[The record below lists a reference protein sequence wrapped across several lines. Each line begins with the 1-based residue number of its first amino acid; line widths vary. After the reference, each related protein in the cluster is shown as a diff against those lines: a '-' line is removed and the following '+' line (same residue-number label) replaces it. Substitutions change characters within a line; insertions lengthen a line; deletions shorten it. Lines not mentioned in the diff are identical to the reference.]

1 MKPRVLIAGA
11 GLCGLTTALALLQ
24 RGYDVRVFEQARELR
39 EVGAGVQLGS
49 NGTRVLIALGL
60 EAAMRRIVCEPS
72 GKEIRL
78 GTTGQTWRVFDL
90 GVGSVQRYGAPYWM
104 AHRGDFHAVLLQAVR
119 AAAPDAV
126 RPGMSCTGFEQTHNA
141 VTLHLANGEQITGDV
156 LLAADGVHSA
166 IRRQMFGEGR
176 ARFTGIMAW
185 RGLVPMERLPPHMRQ
200 LVGTNWLGHGG
211 HVVTYPLR
219 RGELLN
225 FVGAVERDDWL
236 VESWTEAGT
245 RDECARD
252 LGRWHEDV
260 QTIIRNIDTPFKWA
274 LLGRD
279 PLPLFAQGR
288 VCLLGDAAHPTL
300 PFLAQGAN
308 MALED
313 AFIIARCLDAYP
325 VTDALQCFEVM
336 RLERTAAIVRGS
348 ADNTRRFH
356 NPALADPVGAADY
369 IDREFAPDKIQ
380 QRYDWLYEYDATSI
394 PLSPKARESYS
405 EDDRA
410 GTSASVS

>member
-24 RGYDVRVFEQARELR
+24 RGYDVRVFEQASELR

-60 EAAMRRIVCEPS
+60 EAAMRRVVCEPT

-78 GTTGQTWRVFDL
+78 WTTGQSWRVFDL

-104 AHRGDFHAVLLQAVR
+104 AHRGDFHTVLLQAVR

-126 RPGMSCTGFEQTHNA
+126 RAGTACIGCEQTSGA
-141 VTLHLANGEQITGDV
+141 VSLHLENGEHVSGDV

-185 RGLVPMERLPPHMRQ
+185 RGLVPMERLPPHMQQ

-245 RDECARD
+245 REECARD

-260 QTIIRNIDTPFKWA
+260 QAIIRNIDTPFKWA

-279 PLPLFAQGR
+279 PLPHFAQGR

-313 AFIIARCLDAYP
+313 ALIMARCLDAYP
-325 VTDALQCFEVM
+325 VAEALQCFEAM

-356 NPALADPVGAADY
+356 NPALADPAGAADY
-369 IDREFAPDKIQ
+369 IDREFAPDKIR
-380 QRYDWLYEYDATSI
+380 QRYDWLYEYDAAAI
-394 PLSPKARESYS
+394 PLVRFA
-405 EDDRA
+405 A
-410 GTSASVS
+410 

>member
-1 MKPRVLIAGA
+1 V
-11 GLCGLTTALALLQ
+11 
-24 RGYDVRVFEQARELR
+24 LR
-39 EVGAGVQLGS
+39 EVGAGVQLGA

-60 EAAMRRIVCEPS
+60 EAAMQRIICEPT

-78 GTTGQTWRVFDL
+78 WTTGQTWRVFDL

-104 AHRGDFHAVLLQAVR
+104 AHRGDFHAVLLAAVR

-126 RPGMSCTGFEQTHNA
+126 RAGVTCTGFEQTDDG
-141 VTLHLANGEQITGDV
+141 VTLHLANGEHIAGDV

-185 RGLVPMERLPPHMRQ
+185 RGLVPMQLLPPHMRQ

-225 FVGAVERDDWL
+225 FVGVVERDDWQ

-245 RDECARD
+245 REECLRD
-252 LGRWHEDV
+252 LGRWHADV
-260 QTIIRNIDTPFKWA
+260 QSIIRNIETPFKWA

-279 PLPLFAQGR
+279 PLPHFAHGR

-313 AFIIARCLDAYP
+313 AVVMARCLDAYP
-325 VTDALQCFEVM
+325 VQDALRHFEAA
-336 RLERTAAIVRGS
+336 RLERTAAIVGGS

-356 NPALADPVGAADY
+356 NPALADPTGAAEY
-369 IDREFAPDKIQ
+369 IDREFAAEKIE
-380 QRYDWLYEYDATSI
+380 QRYDWLYEYDALTV
-394 PLSPKARESYS
+394 P
-405 EDDRA
+405 
-410 GTSASVS
+410 V

>member
-1 MKPRVLIAGA
+1 MKPRILIAGA

-24 RGYDVRVFEQARELR
+24 RGHDVRIVEQASELR

-60 EAAMRRIVCEPS
+60 ADAMRRVICEPT

-78 GTTGQTWRVFDL
+78 WTTGQRWPVFDL
-90 GVGSVQRYGAPYWM
+90 GTESVQRYGAPYWF

-119 AAAPDAV
+119 AIAPEAIRAGV
-126 RPGMSCTGFEQTHNA
+126 ACTGYEHA
-141 VTLHLANGEQITGDV
+141 GGGVTLHLATGDHVTGDV

-176 ARFTGIMAW
+176 AHFTGIIAW
-185 RGLVPMERLPPHMRQ
+185 RGLVPIERLPGHMRR
-200 LVGTNWLGHGG
+200 LVGTNWVGHGG

-219 RGELLN
+219 RGEILN
-225 FVGAVERDDWL
+225 FVGAVERDDWR

-252 LGRWHEDV
+252 LARWHDDI
-260 QTIIRNIDTPFKWA
+260 QTIIRNIDVPYKWA

-279 PLPLFAQGR
+279 PLAHFAEGR

-313 AFIIARCLDAYP
+313 AVIVARALDAFP
-325 VTDALQCFEVM
+325 VELALQRFEAA
-336 RLERTAAIVRGS
+336 RLQRTAAIVRGS
-348 ADNTRRFH
+348 ADNTTRFH
-356 NPALADPVGAADY
+356 NPALADPNAATAY
-369 IDREFAPDKIQ
+369 IDREFAAEKIR
-380 QRYDWLYEYDATSI
+380 QRYDWLYEYDALNE
-394 PLSPKARESYS
+394 PL
-405 EDDRA
+405 
-410 GTSASVS
+410 